1 MGDPS
6 RASTL
11 CTLIQNR
18 LRVMWTQIMS
28 EIEVNLDKRYLVYYI
43 LNLLFLDCETS
54 NTNVRETRSIF

>member
-11 CTLIQNR
+11 CTLIQDR

-28 EIEVNLDKRYLVYYI
+28 EIEVNLSK
-43 LNLLFLDCETS
+43 FS
-54 NTNVRETRSIF
+54 

>member
-11 CTLIQNR
+11 CTLIQDR

-28 EIEVNLDKRYLVYYI
+28 EIEVTIDKK
-43 LNLLFLDCETS
+43 LFMKL
-54 NTNVRETRSIF
+54 